1 MHRAS
6 RTRSRV
12 AFAIVF
18 SGLLV
23 LTSVTSVFA
32 AGSNSP
38 VSSGTT
44 GPAPAGDGATRIYPD
59 PTVMDLHRQAWD
71 HITVSSDGKRLVV
84 YFWMG
89 VEACNGLGRV
99 DVTRHDGQLKIKL
112 WTGTPPHAI
121 GMVCPELAQ
130 LYKTVVHLKRPII
143 GGQPFIGFGVVL
155 RA

>member
-6 RTRSRV
+6 RGRGRL
-12 AFAIVF
+12 AFAIAF

-23 LTSVTSVFA
+23 LTSAASVMA
-32 AGSNSP
+32 AGPNTP

-44 GPAPAGDGATRIYPD
+44 NPAPAGDGATRIYPD

-71 HITVSSDGKRLVV
+71 HVRVSADGKRLTV

-89 VEACNGLGRV
+89 VQACNGLGKV
-99 DVTRHDGQLKIKL
+99 NVSRHDGQVRIQL
-112 WTGTPPHAI
+112 WTGTPQHAI

-130 LYKTVVHLKRPII
+130 LYKTVVHLNRPII
-143 GGQPFIGFGVVL
+143 GGATTF
-155 RA
+155 A